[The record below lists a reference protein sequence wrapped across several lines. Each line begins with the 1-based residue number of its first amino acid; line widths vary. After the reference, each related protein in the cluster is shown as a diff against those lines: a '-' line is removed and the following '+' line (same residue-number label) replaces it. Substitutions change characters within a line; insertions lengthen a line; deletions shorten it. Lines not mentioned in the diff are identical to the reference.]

1 MNKELKFF
9 VVFVLFVLIGA
20 GIAVFIFKPEWLPF
34 KAKSREE
41 KVSSIGSSGYQA
53 VFLTNGQV
61 YFGRLAKRESDYP
74 VLTQVYYLR
83 LQQPLQEQK
92 EEKKEKEPEPA
103 SLQQNLTLI
112 KLGNELH
119 GPSDEITLNK
129 DHILFIENLRED
141 SRIVKAIK
149 EYETIQAE

>member
-61 YFGRLAKRESDYP
+61 YFGKLAKKEADYP
-74 VLTQVYYLR
+74 ILTDVYYLR
-83 LQQPLQEQK
+83 LRQPLQEQ
-92 EEKKEKEPEPA
+92 EKKGEEEEAA

-129 DHILFIENLRED
+129 DHILFIEDLRED